1 MIDERIY
8 GGRSLLV
15 VGAHAFDAEV
25 IAGPL
30 AATAAKRGL
39 DVTFLHL
46 TMGEQGH
53 TSLSPAAYADQKR
66 AEAGRFCAKLGI
78 SWRELGYPDA
88 FLPDNDEVA
97 LKIADV
103 IRELR
108 PDTIV
113 THWQGSWH
121 KDHRAAASAT
131 KTAVLYAALP
141 TLERAHPAFSPSL
154 LLFGENW
161 EDDEGFAPSELVDVS
176 EGFEIW
182 RDAITEYE
190 LARGLSS
197 FPYVDYYSA
206 LYRMRGCLNGSMYAQ
221 AFSTTSHSFN
231 AGGGMFNAK
240 SSGKP
245 RRSGCGC
252 GAHSE

>member
-1 MIDERIY
+1 MIDGEIY
-8 GGRSLLV
+8 GGKAMLV

-30 AATAAKRGL
+30 AAQAAKRGVK
-39 DVTFLHL
+39 VTFLHL

-53 TSLSPAAYADQKR
+53 RSLAPAAYAAQKR
-66 AEAGRFCAKLGI
+66 AEAGRFAARLGI
-78 SWRELGYPDA
+78 EWRELGYPDA

-97 LKIADV
+97 LRIADL
-103 IRELR
+103 IREVR

-113 THWQGSWH
+113 THWHRSWH
-121 KDHRAAASAT
+121 KDHRAAANAT

-141 TLERAHPAFSPSL
+141 TLARAHPAFSPNL

-161 EDDEGFAPSELVDVS
+161 EDDEGFAPAHLVDVS
-176 EGFEIW
+176 DGFEAW
-182 RDAITEYE
+182 REAILEYE

-206 LYRMRGCLNGSMYAQ
+206 LYRLRGCLNGTMHAQ
-221 AFSTTSHSFN
+221 AFAATSHSFQ
-231 AGGGMFNAK
+231 AGGGLFNGA
-240 SSGKP
+240 
-245 RRSGCGC
+245 RRRPGCGC
-252 GAHSE
+252 GEHE

>member
-1 MIDERIY
+1 MIDDRIY
-8 GGRSLLV
+8 GGKSLLV

-30 AATAAKRGL
+30 AASAAKRGL
-39 DVTFLHL
+39 DVTLLHL

-53 TSLSPAAYADQKR
+53 TSLSPVAYAEQKR
-66 AEAGRFCAKLGI
+66 AEADRFCEKLGI
-78 SWRELGYPDA
+78 SWRELGYADA

-97 LKIADV
+97 LEIADV

-121 KDHRAAASAT
+121 KDHRAAANAT
-131 KTAVLYAALP
+131 KTAVLFAALP
-141 TLERAHPAFSPSL
+141 TLTRAHPAFSPGL

-161 EDDEGFAPSELVDVS
+161 EDDEGFVASELVDVS
-176 EGFEIW
+176 EGFDTW
-182 RDAITEYE
+182 RSAITEYE

-206 LYRMRGCLNGSMYAQ
+206 LYRMRGCLNGTQYAQ
-221 AFSTTSHSFN
+221 AFATTSHSFN
-231 AGGGMFNAK
+231 AGGGMFN
-240 SSGKP
+240 GRTRP
-245 RRSGCGC
+245 SGCGC
-252 GAHSE
+252 GGHE

>member
-1 MIDERIY
+1 MIDDRIY
-8 GGRSLLV
+8 GGKSLLV

-39 DVTFLHL
+39 AVTFLHL

-53 TSLSPAAYADQKR
+53 TSLAPKAYAEQKR

-88 FLPDNDEVA
+88 FLPDTDEVA
-97 LKIADV
+97 LEIADV
-103 IRELR
+103 IRELK

-121 KDHRAAASAT
+121 KDHRAAANAT
-131 KTAVLYAALP
+131 KTAMLYAALP
-141 TLERAHPAFSPSL
+141 TLERAHPAFSPGL

-161 EDDEGFAPSELVDVS
+161 EDDEGFVASELVDVS
-176 EGFEIW
+176 EGFDTW

-206 LYRMRGCLNGSMYAQ
+206 LYRMRGCLNGTQYAQ
-221 AFSTTSHSFN
+221 AFATTSHSFD
-231 AGGGMFNAK
+231 AGGGMFN
-240 SSGKP
+240 G
-245 RRSGCGC
+245 RRRPAGCGC
-252 GAHSE
+252 GGHE